1 MKLLNVEFNDLVTSQ
16 IVFWF
21 FNGGNYLFMSFEDE
35 SPPKLKFV
43 IPSTPPIDLL
53 NFLTKISWFILNI
66 ELND

>member
-1 MKLLNVEFNDLVTSQ
+1 
-16 IVFWF
+16 
-21 FNGGNYLFMSFEDE
+21 MSFEDE